1 MSGRIN
7 YIIRILFFTFT
18 FVNVSRS
25 YAGTPT
31 EIEEIS
37 VTLMVKRLGSTEIP
51 AMIDGKTI
59 YLPVQAVFDFI
70 KIKNTRSATND
81 SLSGYFI
88 DGRSTYLID
97 ASRQLIRYKDKT
109 FTLGKNDLIKT
120 DEYLFLKSGWFQEI
134 FELECSFEFRSLSI
148 NLGSKADLPAIR
160 EIQQQMMRKNI
171 VRLTGEKIAD
181 TIIGRS
187 AGKFHAGAADWSILT
202 TRETNGETNTRLNLA
217 LGAML
222 AGGEANAFLNY
233 TSGQLFTRS
242 RQYYYWRHVNN
253 DNAAIRQFTVGK
265 IYTPSTST
273 LIGPVTGIQISNTP
287 TTYRR
292 AFGNYT
298 IYNKTEPGWT
308 VELYVNSVLVNYTK
322 ADPSGMYSFE
332 VPMVYGNSMVK
343 QKFYG
348 PTGEERTQEQ
358 FISIPFNFIP
368 KNETEYTVTAG
379 VVEDE
384 YRSRFSRAE
393 VKYGLSNYMTIGTGT
408 EYLSSVPS
416 NRLMPFVN
424 TSIRMGSRVLVSAE
438 HAHGVR
444 TRGLVTFRL
453 PSNIQLDV
461 DIARYNKEQRAIR
474 YNYLAEKKAV
484 LSVPIYGKG
493 MNAFTRLTFSEL
505 SLPKFKFKTAE
516 WMLSTVIAGVSSNL
530 TLYTIFTDPA
540 YPSFYSNV
548 SLTARVFKG
557 FRITPLIQFE
567 HKEKRISQTKFE
579 VEKSVWRNGF
589 LNMSYEK
596 YIGSNSTYFNVGMR
610 YNFDFTQA
618 AFNIRKGTRT
628 TTTSIAARGSVY
640 YNDKNKR
647 FSANNQ
653 SNVGKGGLIISSFLD
668 INCNNT
674 RDAGEPDCRGL
685 SFRISGAQIGRYNAD
700 SNYQVSG
707 LEAYANY
714 LMEIDKDGL
723 ESVAWQLPKATY
735 SITIEPNRLKQI
747 DVAVHVVGEVS
758 GTVFQE
764 NETDKKGLNRMIVN
778 IYSENNV
785 LVTKII
791 TEKDGY
797 FNFMGLKP
805 GRYYASMDEQQ
816 LITLKLKSTPL
827 RIPFEIK
834 SMLEGDIVND
844 INFTLSSK

>member
-1 MSGRIN
+1 MH
-7 YIIRILFFTFT
+7 IIRILFLTLL
-18 FVNVSRS
+18 FVNVLESS
-25 YAGTPT
+25 AKPPT

-51 AMIDGKTI
+51 AMIDGRTI

-81 SLSGYFI
+81 SITGYFI
-88 DGRSTYLID
+88 DARSPYLID
-97 ASRQLIRYKDKT
+97 AGRQLIRYKDKT
-109 FTLGKNDLIKT
+109 YTLEKNDLIKT
-120 DEYLFLKSGWFQEI
+120 DEYLFLRSAWFQDV
-134 FELECSFEFRSLSI
+134 FELDCSFEFRSLSI
-148 NLGSKADLPAIR
+148 NLSSKTDLPAIR
-160 EIQQQMMRKNI
+160 EIQQQTMRKNI

-181 TIIGRS
+181 TVIGRS
-187 AGKFHAGAADWSILT
+187 GDKFHAGAADWSILT
-202 TRETNGETNTRLNLA
+202 TRETNGETNTRLNLG
-217 LGAML
+217 LGMML

-265 IYTPSTST
+265 IYTPTTST
-273 LIGPVTGIQISNTP
+273 LIGPITGIQISNTP

-308 VELYVNSVLVNYTK
+308 VELYVNSVLVNYTT

-348 PTGEERTQEQ
+348 PGGEERTQEQ

-368 KNETEYTVTAG
+368 KSETEYTVTAG

-393 VKYGLSNYMTIGTGT
+393 VKYGLSNFMTIGTGT

-416 NRLMPFVN
+416 NKLMPFVN
-424 TSIRMGSRVLVSAE
+424 TSFRLGSRMLVSAE

-444 TRGLVTFRL
+444 TRGVLTLRL
-453 PSNIQLDV
+453 PSSIQLDV
-461 DIARYNKEQRAIR
+461 DVSRYNKEQRAIR

-484 LSVPIYGKG
+484 LSIPIRGKG
-493 MNAFTRLTFSEL
+493 MNAFTRLTVSEL

-516 WMLSTVIAGVSSNL
+516 WMLSTVIAGVSSNV
-530 TLYTIFTDPA
+530 TLYGIFTDPA
-540 YPSFYSNV
+540 YPYLYSNV
-548 SLTARVFKG
+548 SLTARVFKS

-567 HKEKRISQTKFE
+567 HKEKRISQTKLE
-579 VEKSVWRNGF
+579 VEKSVLRNGF

-610 YNFDFTQA
+610 YNFDFSQA
-618 AFNIRKGTRT
+618 NFNIRKGTRT

-640 YNDKNKR
+640 YDDKNKR

-653 SNVGKGGLIISSFLD
+653 SNVGKGGLIVSSFLD
-668 INCNNT
+668 INCNDI

-685 SFRISGAQIGRYNAD
+685 SFRISGAQIGRYNLD

-723 ESVAWQLPKATY
+723 ESVAWHLPKSTY
-735 SITIEPNRLKQI
+735 SITIEPNRLKRV
-747 DVAVHVVGEVS
+747 DVPVHVVGEVS
-758 GTVFQE
+758 GMVFQE
-764 NETDKKGLNRMIVN
+764 NGTDKKGLNRMIIN
-778 IYSENNV
+778 IYTKDSV
-785 LVTKII
+785 FVTKVVS
-791 TEKDGY
+791 EKDGY
-797 FNFMGLKP
+797 FNYMGLKP
-805 GRYYASMDEQQ
+805 GEYFASMDEQQ
-816 LITLKLKSTPL
+816 LTTLKLITSPS
-827 RIPFEIK
+827 RIPFKIN